1 MGLTDRGG
9 TVTDQSRIDRM
20 EGVVEQIGER
30 ITSVENR
37 LISLESTLE
46 GSLNSRLN
54 TLTIVVLGNVTATI
68 LAAIGVV
75 VAVLQVG

>member
-1 MGLTDRGG
+1 M
-9 TVTDQSRIDRM
+9 TDQSRIDRM

-37 LISLESTLE
+37 LISLESTM
-46 GSLNSRLN
+46 NSRLN

-75 VAVLQVG
+75 VAVQQAG

>member
-1 MGLTDRGG
+1 M
-9 TVTDQSRIDRM
+9 TDQSRIDRM

-37 LISLESTLE
+37 LISLESTM
-46 GSLNSRLN
+46 NSRLN

-75 VAVLQVG
+75 VAVLQAG

>member
-1 MGLTDRGG
+1 M
-9 TVTDQSRIDRM
+9 TDQSRIDRM

-37 LISLESTLE
+37 LISLESTM
-46 GSLNSRLN
+46 NSRLN

-68 LAAIGVV
+68 LAAIEVV
-75 VAVLQVG
+75 VAVLQAG